1 MSASPVRPLARLAAV
16 ALLMAPGAAA
26 AQSSIDVR
34 FSELQRSIAALS
46 SQIEQLRVQDR
57 HLEQQLARMQTS
69 FEQRIE
75 RLEKRPAKPTPR
87 TGRSKQ

>member
-1 MSASPVRPLARLAAV
+1 MSTPLLRV
-16 ALLMAPGAAA
+16 ALVTLLIAPGTAS
-26 AQSSIDVR
+26 AQTAIDAR
-34 FSELQRSIAALS
+34 FNDLQRSISALS

-57 HLEQQLARMQTS
+57 QLEQQLTKMQTS

-75 RLEKRPAKPTPR
+75 RLEKAPGPKPTPR